1 MELDKLKSTWDR
13 ANTGNKSQ
21 NELLMMTK
29 VKNHPTIKK
38 MKLKFLIEAI
48 LLTVFIAV
56 YYDGFD
62 GATKPL
68 WANALLIGT
77 TVLYIVVR
85 FAGWLVL
92 RNPIDGDNLKNSLL
106 GFLLKLKRITI
117 GIILTSFL
125 FGCAVISFFA
135 SAIDFTKGK
144 YTALSFM
151 LLSLILL
158 VYLSSRNWNKRISEI
173 KTNLKEFD
181 ELDGE

>member
-13 ANTGNKSQ
+13 ASTGNKSQ

-48 LLTVFIAV
+48 LLTVFISV
-56 YYDGFD
+56 YHDGFD

-77 TVLYIVVR
+77 TFLYIVTRLV
-85 FAGWLVL
+85 GWLVL
-92 RNPIDGDNLKNSLL
+92 INPINGDNLKNSLL
-106 GFLLKLKRITI
+106 GFLLKLKRINI

-125 FGCAVISFFA
+125 FGAAFISFFA
-135 SAIDFTKGK
+135 SAIDFTKEK
-144 YTALSFM
+144 YTTLFFM
-151 LLSLILL
+151 LVSLILL
-158 VYLSSRNWNKRISEI
+158 VYWSSRNWNRRIREI
-173 KTNLKEFD
+173 KISLKEFD
-181 ELDGE
+181 ELGG